1 MALEDE
7 GYLVSRCVD
16 GMSGLA
22 AAVAQRPHV
31 IVLDVMLPDTDG
43 WTMLQEL
50 KSWPETLHIPVIFAS
65 GAAARL
71 TPGERHLAE
80 AVIQKPFS
88 LDELISA
95 VACASRGVFADARVG
110 PA

>member
-1 MALEDE
+1 MTVISVIWTAKTIAE
-7 GYLVSRCVD
+7 
-16 GMSGLA
+16 A
-22 AAVAQRPHV
+22 ATSPAHHASAQAARR
-31 IVLDVMLPDTDG
+31 TSS
-43 WTMLQEL
+43 TT
-50 KSWPETLHIPVIFAS
+50 SARPVIFAS

-95 VACASRGVFADARVG
+95 VDCARRGVFAGPRVG
-110 PA
+110 LT